1 MEIPDLQKYKDKFS
15 QQNFIE
21 KIQRIAKR
29 AGTKLVYIAL
39 ILYYLMQSDK
49 VSLKDKAIIIGAL
62 GYLISPIDVVPDAI
76 PIAGLADDLAV
87 LLYALG
93 KVWSQVD
100 DNLKDK
106 AKEKLSKW
114 FDEDELNFS
123 EDPFA
128 EDDTNVPV

>member
-29 AGTKLVYIAL
+29 AGAKLVYIAL

-62 GYLISPIDVVPDAI
+62 GYFISPIDVVPDAI

-106 AKEKLSKW
+106 AKGKLSKW

>member
-29 AGTKLVYIAL
+29 AGAKLVYIAL

-106 AKEKLSKW
+106 AKEKLSQW